1 MQFSEAREEIKRM
14 FPDST
19 YITYQYSLTYDST
32 GGLSSKAYVCAIP
45 PWSGNAENLKSFSRS
60 AETWQGVI
68 DALKI
73 MLLPKGTTN
82 IEEAIEE
89 SAVLQQATN
98 GMGATP
104 VSPAPNQT
112 PLVDKMEG

>member
-1 MQFSEAREEIKRM
+1 MQFDEAREKIKQM
-14 FPDST
+14 FPDKT
-19 YITYQYSLTYDST
+19 FITYQYSLTCNGT
-32 GGLSSKAYVCAIP
+32 GGLSSKAYACAIP
-45 PWSGNAENLKSFSRS
+45 PWSGNAENLKSFSYS

-82 IEEAIEE
+82 IEEVIEE
-89 SAVLQQATN
+89 SAVLQQPTT

-104 VSPAPNQT
+104 DKPASTQT